1 MVLVFVLMLVLL
13 YMDDVVD
20 AVVSGVGVLSCH
32 LCWCWCRC
40 SYLRCVGVGVGV
52 DGVSGVF

>member
-1 MVLVFVLMLVLL
+1 MFVLMLVLL

-40 SYLRCVGVGVGV
+40 SYLRCCVGVGVGV